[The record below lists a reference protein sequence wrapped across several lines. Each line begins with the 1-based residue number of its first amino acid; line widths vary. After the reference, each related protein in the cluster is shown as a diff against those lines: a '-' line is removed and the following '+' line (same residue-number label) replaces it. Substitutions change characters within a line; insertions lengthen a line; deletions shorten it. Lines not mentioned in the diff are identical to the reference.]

1 MMAARVSRAEVCAA
15 LKPVVWQ
22 ICATAVLVMA
32 DEKSD
37 DAKSGDLDSVDFD
50 FDFDF
55 IVWLIGWFWKS
66 DAICSKEFWVQNPN
80 PSFIYFPY

>member
-1 MMAARVSRAEVCAA
+1 MAVRVSRAEVWAA

-37 DAKSGDLDSVDFD
+37 EAKSGDLDSVD

-66 DAICSKEFWVQNPN
+66 DL
-80 PSFIYFPY
+80 